1 MKTEQMDYS
10 GLPGY
15 LWTPDGDPK
24 ALLLVIH
31 GMTEHAGR
39 YRNFAQVMTCEGIAV
54 AAYDLRGHGRNVARS
69 DCAAMAPGDW
79 EKSIV
84 GRVVWAWSDVTAK

>member
-15 LWTPDGDPK
+15 LWTPDWDPK

-31 GMTEHAGR
+31 
-39 YRNFAQVMTCEGIAV
+39 
-54 AAYDLRGHGRNVARS
+54 
-69 DCAAMAPGDW
+69 
-79 EKSIV
+79 
-84 GRVVWAWSDVTAK
+84 